1 MADEEDDDGHFD
13 FNFDEKDEPAV
24 GYYEENDEEA
34 VEDEILY
41 SKSFVNA
48 FLGFK
53 NFAEARVWLGRW
65 FKVLR
70 HNPTEFTADL
80 PALLEKGLEY
90 RTELLAKVQADPD
103 AAKTVG
109 TTLMSQCILDFGIFN
124 DAAVAQNPEQ
134 SKPTVHDYL
143 LHLSLGL
150 LVETCSGGDIPAI
163 VPRIILNNLAIKLTS
178 GEIVL
183 EQPKHQ

>member
-1 MADEEDDDGHFD
+1 MAGSSSDDDGHFD
-13 FNFDEKDEPAV
+13 FDFDEKDEPV
-24 GYYEENDEEA
+24 GGNYYEEDEDA
-34 VEDEILY
+34 PDDEVLY
-41 SKSFVNA
+41 SKSFVTA
-48 FLGFK
+48 FFSFK
-53 NFAEARVWLGRW
+53 SFGEARVWLGRW

-90 RTELLAKVQADPD
+90 RAELLAKVQADPD
-103 AAKTVG
+103 AASTVG
-109 TTLMSQCILDFGIFN
+109 ATLMSQCILDYGIFA
-124 DAAVAQNPEQ
+124 DAQVAQNPEQ
-134 SKPTVHDYL
+134 IKPTVHDYL

-150 LVETCSGGDIPAI
+150 LVETCTGGDIPAI

-183 EQPKHQ
+183 EQPKH